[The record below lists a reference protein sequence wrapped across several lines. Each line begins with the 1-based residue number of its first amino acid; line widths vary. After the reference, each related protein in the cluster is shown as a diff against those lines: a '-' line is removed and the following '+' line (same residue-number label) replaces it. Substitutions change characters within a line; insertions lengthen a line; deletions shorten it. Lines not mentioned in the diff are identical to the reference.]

1 MHRLARELPP
11 GRAPRWHP
19 RRRPSF
25 AELADP
31 HLDDQ
36 REGAEVHD
44 DGDDDVRDVL
54 VIGRQVR
61 QLQARD
67 IEHRHE
73 QRREDDADGV
83 TGGEHRNRDAV
94 EADGRERLVRGPEEL
109 CVAGE
114 IVERS
119 ARRAQSARDRHGD
132 DDVTLV
138 GDTGVARG
146 MTVGAAGFEL
156 IAERRLG
163 HHHVNGD
170 CKDDGDEDAA
180 VDLGVRKELVK
191 AHLRGGNAVVGR
203 LVDVAGLGGLGDV
216 LKVADIKEPCD
227 EVRRDPVRHDAGE
240 HLVDVEQGLEKAGD
254 RAPDRTRE
262 RAAEEGE
269 QPDERG
275 GHRLGRKTEGDG
287 ERHERTD
294 EVLARR
300 ADVEKACF
308 IRHADGKARHDERRG
323 TEEHVADIRRV
334 EAPRQRAGG
343 VASRGEQAAEHD
355 ADAIP
360 RRGEREVRAREADD
374 QNDDAADGEADQD
387 REDGRRDGLEAFAL
401 QEVFFF
407 HTAASSF
414 AMRLAPAM

>member
-1 MHRLARELPP
+1 
-11 GRAPRWHP
+11 
-19 RRRPSF
+19 
-25 AELADP
+25 
-31 HLDDQ
+31 
-36 REGAEVHD
+36 
-44 DGDDDVRDVL
+44 
-54 VIGRQVR
+54 
-61 QLQARD
+61 
-67 IEHRHE
+67 
-73 QRREDDADGV
+73 
-83 TGGEHRNRDAV
+83 
-94 EADGRERLVRGPEEL
+94 
-109 CVAGE
+109 
-114 IVERS
+114 
-119 ARRAQSARDRHGD
+119 
-132 DDVTLV
+132 
-138 GDTGVARG
+138 

-180 VDLGVRKELVK
+180 VDLGVREELVK
-191 AHLRGGNAVVGR
+191 AHLRGGNAIVGR
-203 LVDVAGLGGLGDV
+203 LVNVAGLGGLGDV
-216 LKVADIKEPCD
+216 LEVADIEEPRD
-227 EVRRDPVRHDAGE
+227 EVCRDPVRHDAGE

-254 RAPDRTRE
+254 RAPDRARE

-275 GHRLGRKTEGDG
+275 GHRLGRKAEGDG

-300 ADVEKACF
+300 ADVEKAGL

-334 EAPRQRAGG
+334 EAPHQRTGG
-343 VASRGEQAAEHD
+343 VAPRGEQATEHD
-355 ADAIP
+355 ADAVP

>member
-132 DDVTLV
+132 DDVALV
-138 GDTGVARG
+138 GDTGVARHDG
-146 MTVGAAGFEL
+146 WS
-156 IAERRLG
+156 RRL
-163 HHHVNGD
+163 
-170 CKDDGDEDAA
+170 
-180 VDLGVRKELVK
+180 
-191 AHLRGGNAVVGR
+191 
-203 LVDVAGLGGLGDV
+203 
-216 LKVADIKEPCD
+216 
-227 EVRRDPVRHDAGE
+227 
-240 HLVDVEQGLEKAGD
+240 
-254 RAPDRTRE
+254 
-262 RAAEEGE
+262 
-269 QPDERG
+269 
-275 GHRLGRKTEGDG
+275 
-287 ERHERTD
+287 
-294 EVLARR
+294 
-300 ADVEKACF
+300 
-308 IRHADGKARHDERRG
+308 
-323 TEEHVADIRRV
+323 
-334 EAPRQRAGG
+334 
-343 VASRGEQAAEHD
+343 
-355 ADAIP
+355 
-360 RRGEREVRAREADD
+360 
-374 QNDDAADGEADQD
+374 
-387 REDGRRDGLEAFAL
+387 
-401 QEVFFF
+401 
-407 HTAASSF
+407 
-414 AMRLAPAM
+414 